1 MSSCELQRV
10 LGNVRNRK
18 SFETAT
24 IVASLFDNMSFI
36 LESKFPPLQ
45 HNFSQNM
52 DFLPPF
58 IHMYRLYAFTYCK
71 YYILCGWKI

>member
-1 MSSCELQRV
+1 MSSCELQCV

-24 IVASLFDNMSFI
+24 IVASLFDNMSSI

-45 HNFSQNM
+45 YNFSQNI
-52 DFLPPF
+52 DFSLPS
-58 IHMYRLYAFTYCK
+58 FTCFVYMLLLIVNTK
-71 YYILCGWKI
+71 SNVAGKV